1 MVGLKTDAGTPRPL
15 GQQTVVI
22 TGASSGIGR
31 CAARHLASR
40 GARVVVTARNAGA
53 LADQPAAKQRP
64 VDRER
69 GIEGNRDGLFE
80 GGIIAA

>member
-1 MVGLKTDAGTPRPL
+1 MEGSKTDAGTPRPL

-53 LADQPAAKQRP
+53 LASLDYSLT
-64 VDRER
+64 REAWQEMR
-69 GIEGNRDGLFE
+69 R
-80 GGIIAA
+80 